1 MLMVKSMVDK
11 DLQKRLK
18 ALEKNAK
25 SKAKHEENAKKELSQ
40 LRMKKVKALE
50 KDKKNLE
57 NEIRDAKTNLEKT
70 KAEIKANTKA
80 VYGREKRNVKHFL
93 RTQNIPG
100 QIFLG
105 LIVNLI
111 FSIFELIGGLVSG
124 SAAIISD
131 SIHDLGDAI
140 SLGFSAFFERK
151 AKHGPDKTYTYGYS
165 RFSILGIF
173 VTTVVLVVGAS
184 FMIYISILRIIEPT
198 DTNPYIMLML
208 SVIGFII
215 NSFVAF
221 RTENGRFNV
230 LKAISEKSVNGI
242 ILEDVVGW
250 FIVMLGSVIM
260 IATDW
265 LWLDPVLSILI
276 SVYLICTSFTSFKKV
291 LELFLEKVP
300 NGISVDVIKYQV
312 LAIPHVKGVHSIH
325 LWSMDGRKL
334 CATMHVVVDG
344 KVVDGVLIENSIT
357 NPMNIKKEI
366 RKQLRTTGINEV
378 TLEIESEDEKC
389 K

>member
-131 SIHDLGDAI
+131 SMQFRLAFLPSLNAKLNTVQIKPIPMAI
-140 SLGFSAFFERK
+140 R
-151 AKHGPDKTYTYGYS
+151 D
-165 RFSILGIF
+165 
-173 VTTVVLVVGAS
+173 
-184 FMIYISILRIIEPT
+184 
-198 DTNPYIMLML
+198 
-208 SVIGFII
+208 SV
-215 NSFVAF
+215 S
-221 RTENGRFNV
+221 
-230 LKAISEKSVNGI
+230 
-242 ILEDVVGW
+242 
-250 FIVMLGSVIM
+250 
-260 IATDW
+260 
-265 LWLDPVLSILI
+265 
-276 SVYLICTSFTSFKKV
+276 
-291 LELFLEKVP
+291 
-300 NGISVDVIKYQV
+300 
-312 LAIPHVKGVHSIH
+312 
-325 LWSMDGRKL
+325 
-334 CATMHVVVDG
+334 
-344 KVVDGVLIENSIT
+344 
-357 NPMNIKKEI
+357 
-366 RKQLRTTGINEV
+366 
-378 TLEIESEDEKC
+378 
-389 K
+389 